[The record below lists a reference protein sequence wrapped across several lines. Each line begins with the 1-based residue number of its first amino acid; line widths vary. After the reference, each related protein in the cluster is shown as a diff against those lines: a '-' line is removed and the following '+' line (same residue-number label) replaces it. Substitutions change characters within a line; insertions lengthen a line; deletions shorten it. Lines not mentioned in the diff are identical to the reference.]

1 MKRINLFLGHY
12 GTGKTNIAIN
22 FALMIKENVIVY
34 DLDIVNPYFRT
45 LDGKDML
52 KEANIELIASDYANT
67 NVDCPAMN
75 PECYRMTRELDKF
88 AVVDIGGDD
97 RGAYALGRFRND
109 ILKEN
114 NYDMFLIINK
124 YRYETRTPEETIE
137 IMKEIE
143 SVAGIKFTA
152 IINNSNLGGETTPE
166 VILNSLEY
174 AKEVSRLT
182 NLEIK
187 YTAIR
192 SDLVN
197 ELKDK
202 IDNILPMHLI
212 NYGLWVK

>member
-1 MKRINLFLGHY
+1 MKRVNLFLGHY

-22 FALMIKENVIVY
+22 FALMLKENVIVY

-75 PECYRMTRELDKF
+75 PECYRMTREKDKF

-97 RGAYALGRFRND
+97 RGAYALGRYRKD
-109 ILKEN
+109 ILEEN

-124 YRYETRTPEETIE
+124 YRYETRTPEETLE

-152 IINNSNLGGETTPE
+152 IINNSNLGNETDEST
-166 VILNSLEY
+166 ILDSMSY
-174 AKEVSRLT
+174 ANEVSRLT
-182 NLEIK
+182 NLEVK
-187 YTAIR
+187 YTAVR
-192 SDLVN
+192 VDLVKKL
-197 ELKDK
+197 EGK
-202 IDNILPMHLI
+202 INNILPMHLI
-212 NYGLWVK
+212 NYGLWV